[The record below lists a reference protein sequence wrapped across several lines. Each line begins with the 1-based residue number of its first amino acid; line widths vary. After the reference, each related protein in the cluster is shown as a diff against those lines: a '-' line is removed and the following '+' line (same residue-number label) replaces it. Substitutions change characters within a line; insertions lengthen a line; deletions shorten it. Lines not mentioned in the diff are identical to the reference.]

1 LIGLLGL
8 RGTLLALGGM
18 MLVLGLLVWRRLA
31 RAEPAAPTH
40 QTELALLRAVPMFA
54 PLAAEAAER
63 VAAAMT
69 PVQAPAG
76 TAVIREGEEG
86 DRFYVLAAGRVEVFI
101 DRHRMTALG
110 PGDYFGEIALLHNI
124 RRTAT
129 VRASTD
135 AELYALDRLPFLEA
149 ISGHPLSSKRAH
161 AVASGRQQAQPPRA
175 DQDPK

>member
-1 LIGLLGL
+1 
-8 RGTLLALGGM
+8 
-18 MLVLGLLVWRRLA
+18 
-31 RAEPAAPTH
+31 
-40 QTELALLRAVPMFA
+40 
-54 PLAAEAAER
+54 LAAEAAER

-101 DRHRMTALG
+101 DGHRMTALG

-129 VRASTD
+129 VRATTD
-135 AELYALDRLPFLEA
+135 AELYALERDLFLAA

-161 AVASGRQQAQPPRA
+161 DVASGRQQTQPPRA
-175 DQDPK
+175 EQDRSDQ